1 MAPRPL
7 SRTGQ
12 KGTVLMQD
20 LMDRITEWLAL
31 YGLRVVGAV
40 AILLIGWLLAKLIR
54 RVVNRLLIR
63 AKMAEA
69 AASFITSLAYVG
81 MMAFVIIAAIGK
93 LGVQT
98 ASFVAVLAA
107 AGLAI
112 GLALQGSLANFAAGF
127 LLVVF
132 HPFKVGDYIEGAGAA
147 GTVEQMEIFT
157 TTLRSPDNKQI
168 IVPNAKLTGDNI
180 INYSAKEIRR
190 IDMVCGISYHDNVD
204 KAQQVL
210 MDILRSDSRVLSD
223 PEPVVV
229 VSELAD
235 SSVNFNVR
243 PWVKTTDYWDVLFD
257 LTRQVKLRFDAEGI
271 SIPFPQQDVH
281 IYKEEA
287 VG

>member
-1 MAPRPL
+1 
-7 SRTGQ
+7 
-12 KGTVLMQD
+12 MQD

-69 AASFITSLAYVG
+69 AASFITSLAFVG